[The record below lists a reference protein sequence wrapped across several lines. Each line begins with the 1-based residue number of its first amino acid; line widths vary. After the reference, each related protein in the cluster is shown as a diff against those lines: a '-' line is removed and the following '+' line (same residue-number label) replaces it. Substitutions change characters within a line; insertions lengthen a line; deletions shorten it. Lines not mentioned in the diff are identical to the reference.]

1 MNMPGLGLPHAL
13 EERLEKTDQ
22 ATSLRHRLA
31 PLLAPAQLVLTIT
44 NNQSTMISV
53 RRGTCQYAVRLH
65 QVFLQADGDIV
76 HHLATFIKSPRPT
89 AVRALR
95 AYVHHCSENQ
105 LIPPQ
110 KSRKTQRSVAFHSVG
125 KFHDL
130 GQIYAM
136 VNQRYFQNAIRAHIT
151 WGRHVHT
158 KRRRRSVRLGSYS
171 IEDRVIRI
179 HPLLDQAFVP
189 AYMVAWIVYHEMLHQ
204 KHEVRTLRGRR
215 RFHPPEFVAE
225 ERLFEDYE
233 RVRQWEKD
241 NLHKL
246 LRG

>member
-1 MNMPGLGLPHAL
+1 MDML
-13 EERLEKTDQ
+13 ELCLNPKVKEEGLEKNNQ
-22 ATSLRHRLA
+22 AFSLQHRLA
-31 PLLAPAQLVLTIT
+31 PLLAPARLVLTIT

-53 RRGTCQYAVRLH
+53 RRNTCQYAVRLH
-65 QVFLQADGDIV
+65 RVFLQADGDIV
-76 HHLATFIKSPRPT
+76 HHLATFIKAPRPT

-105 LIPPQ
+105 LIPPH
-110 KSRKTQRSVAFHSVG
+110 KKTQRNVAFRTMG
-125 KFHDL
+125 TFHNL
-130 GQIYAM
+130 SQIYTAL
-136 VNQRYFQNAIRAHIT
+136 NERYFQNQIKADIT
-151 WGRHVHT
+151 WGRHVPT
-158 KRRRRSVRLGSYS
+158 KRKRRSVRLGSYS

-179 HPLLDQAFVP
+179 HPLLDQDFVP
-189 AYMVAWIVYHEMLHQ
+189 NYMVAWIVYHEMLHQ

-233 RVRQWEKD
+233 RVKEWERKY
-241 NLHKL
+241 LHKF